1 MDKLLMKLKN
11 FRHCVDVLQSR
22 QIHLAEK
29 IVNNIFNFPGIT
41 KCPLSSNIVYVFM
54 SWCLYG
60 VSHYFQ

>member
-1 MDKLLMKLKN
+1 MLLMKLK
-11 FRHCVDVLQSR
+11 FRHFVDVLQSR
-22 QIHLAEK
+22 QVHLAGK

-41 KCPLSSNIVYVFM
+41 KCLLSSNIVYVFM